1 MNVGAWVRHED
12 IGEVGRMV
20 AASLGLGA
28 AATDEGGGGCEHV
41 FVDDCANFG
50 GEGEL
55 EIRRGWSEG
64 FHHGWSERLH
74 RGDD

>member
-12 IGEVGRMV
+12 TGEAGRMV
-20 AASLGLGA
+20 AASLRFGA
-28 AATDEGGGGCEHV
+28 AAADKGGGGCEDV

-55 EIRRGWSEG
+55 GAICRGWSA
-64 FHHGWSERLH
+64 
-74 RGDD
+74 